1 VWVLFFGARRRR
13 RRRSQRV
20 AVANQAVETLLPWT
34 LFQELQLST
43 ISNGSLFF
51 FFLMRVCDSVCV
63 GWIFREFEV
72 EKFVEAG
79 GETTTSL

>member
-1 VWVLFFGARRRR
+1 MV
-13 RRRSQRV
+13 
-20 AVANQAVETLLPWT
+20 NQAVETLLPWT

-43 ISNGSLFF
+43 ISNGSLFFF

>member
-1 VWVLFFGARRRR
+1 LEQEEEEEEEEEEVREWRWRTRLWKLYCLGRCS
-13 RRRSQRV
+13 RSY
-20 AVANQAVETLLPWT
+20 
-34 LFQELQLST
+34 
-43 ISNGSLFF
+43 
-51 FFLMRVCDSVCV
+51 FLMRVCDSVCV

>member
-1 VWVLFFGARRRR
+1 M
-13 RRRSQRV
+13 
-20 AVANQAVETLLPWT
+20 AVANQAVEALLPWT

-63 GWIFREFEV
+63 GWIFREFEAD
-72 EKFVEAG
+72 KFVAAG